1 MQRSKAMT
9 VRSRK
14 WVEPREKEKKD
25 WVRYSA
31 RAMVLRGDSRS
42 ASILGATV
50 EVTSSTSMREKLQRK
65 KYMGEWG
72 WGSRPVRVTIARFP
86 RTVSMY
92 ISRMKANRTDWN
104 SCRWENPRRTTPWW
118 RWGYSRHL
126 MPLLWTACE
135 TLGSLIEKWPPA
147 SLLTLLSDGWPGFP
161 SRLACMHS
169 QIQRPGAFPRAEGPK
184 GQGTDWLCRTELGIG
199 HLHSTIWYS
208 CLENGMDRGAWQAAV
223 QGVTKSQTQLT
234 TAHIHITITPK
245 HLLFCLLLIHYF
257 IQHIF

>member
-1 MQRSKAMT
+1 
-9 VRSRK
+9 
-14 WVEPREKEKKD
+14 
-25 WVRYSA
+25 
-31 RAMVLRGDSRS
+31 
-42 ASILGATV
+42 
-50 EVTSSTSMREKLQRK
+50 
-65 KYMGEWG
+65 
-72 WGSRPVRVTIARFP
+72 
-86 RTVSMY
+86 
-92 ISRMKANRTDWN
+92 
-104 SCRWENPRRTTPWW
+104 
-118 RWGYSRHL
+118 

-208 CLENGMDRGAWQAAV
+208 CLENCIDRGAWQAAV

-257 IQHIF
+257 IQCFRSFIMFYELCQMLGIYTKIKNIPLWISYTGLSIIFFYFLNLNLFILIGG